1 MTLHLPDIDTTQ
13 LVADRR
19 HLHAHPEL
27 AYQEF
32 ETAAYVER
40 RVRDLGYDVRT
51 GIGQT
56 GVVATRRGKG
66 RKCVLLRADMD
77 ALPVQEENDVAFRST
92 VDGRM
97 HACGHDGHVAVGL
110 ATAARLASL
119 ELPGSVK
126 FAFQPAEEGGN
137 GAEAMIED
145 GALDAPGVDAA
156 FGMHLWTYLPVG
168 TIAVTSGAV
177 FASADSFEIKIR
189 GRGGHAATPDQTI
202 DPVVIAAQIISAL
215 QTVVS
220 RRTDPMS
227 QAVVTVTAVHAGE
240 AFNIIPETAAMRG
253 TVRTFGGE
261 IYDRVP
267 DLMQDI
273 VTGIAR
279 AMGGDATFEYTR
291 LVPATVNDPAM
302 ADLMAEVAAGIV
314 GADNVRRDERTMGGE
329 DMSFFLQAA
338 PGCYAFV
345 GCGNPDKGAT
355 YPHHSPH
362 FTIDEDALG
371 IAVELLSRTAVR
383 YLNGA

>member
-1 MTLHLPDIDTTQ
+1 MTLHLPEIDTNQ

-19 HLHAHPEL
+19 HLHANPEL
-27 AYQEF
+27 AYEEF
-32 ETAAYVER
+32 ETALFIEK
-40 RVRDLGYDVRT
+40 RVRELGYDVQT
-51 GIGQT
+51 GVGKT
-56 GVVATRRGKG
+56 GVVATRKG
-66 RKCVLLRADMD
+66 TGGKCVLLRADMD
-77 ALPVQEENDVAFRST
+77 ALPVQEENDVPFRST
-92 VDGRM
+92 VQGRM

-110 ATAARLASL
+110 ATAARLAQVD
-119 ELPGSVK
+119 LPGSVR

-137 GAEAMIED
+137 GAEAMIND
-145 GALDAPGVDAA
+145 GTLKDPRVDAA

-168 TIAVTSGAV
+168 TIAVTGGPV
-177 FASADSFEIKIR
+177 FASADGFEITVR
-189 GRGGHAATPDQTI
+189 GRGGHAAIPDQTI
-202 DPVVIAAQIISAL
+202 DPVVISAQIISAL

-220 RRTDPMS
+220 RRADPME

-240 AFNIIPETAAMRG
+240 AFNIIPETAVMRG

-261 IYDRVP
+261 IHGRVP

-279 AMGGDATFEYTR
+279 AMGGDASFEYTR
-291 LVPATVNDPAM
+291 MVPATVNDSAM
-302 ADLMAEVAAGIV
+302 ATLMAEVAEEVV
-314 GADNVRRDERTMGGE
+314 GRERVRHDERTMGAE

-338 PGCYAFV
+338 PGCYALV

-383 YLNGA
+383 YLSRP